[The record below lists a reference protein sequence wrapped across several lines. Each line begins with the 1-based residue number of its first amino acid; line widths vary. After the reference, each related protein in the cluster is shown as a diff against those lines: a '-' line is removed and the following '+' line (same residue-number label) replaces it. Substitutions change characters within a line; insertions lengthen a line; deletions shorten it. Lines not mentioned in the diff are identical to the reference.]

1 MLFDVV
7 YGWRQWRGQRGIW
20 SLLIVSL
27 CLFCSLIAFVI
38 NLFWLLSSDRPQWVG
53 NQQPIVTVA
62 NKDLSGNLQA
72 TSGYDIDLM
81 ATIAGVD
88 SVASIAIQPSLV
100 TIGLK
105 ELPKLTI
112 GFYSQ
117 SAIELLGL
125 SAPFSMQNFE
135 AKKGIVSK
143 QFWRQHFETRAS
155 LNESRLYYRDSAFLI
170 AGIAPT
176 TMGRLGD
183 FHVDI
188 WLPDS
193 YLQLGVPDMF
203 ADNPDLFLKTESN
216 RYGFALLTQKVDVEQ
231 LQDAYIN
238 LRQQTPRPEG
248 GFTDKHYRPWII
260 NGVELNPNGRDIL
273 QRQAWILLLLL
284 AGFGFI
290 IFSGIVSAYT
300 QQGIARRSEM
310 SLKLALGGCKCGI
323 MSQLMREIIPAL
335 VLVGVLSPLLG
346 IVITHYVGTIGVYL
360 DYFSDGF
367 NFNIWLWL
375 VAVFCSLALFIC
387 CALMPLSGSMTEIF
401 SRGKQGHLSKVQQ
414 LSSRLALVLQLAVI
428 VGVMV
433 VSLSLMYQEIH
444 KYSSVVI
451 ADDIDS
457 YKPKVDG
464 RLSIM
469 LTSAQLDGE
478 WVVGGE
484 SIALSSQPFTQLGAQ
499 SLKYQSET
507 AMGIEKPINGLYVS
521 KNFFSL
527 LGISLLSWGEVTEN
541 AVMINQ
547 TMASQLATEL
557 GLNDWRATKGLA
569 LKLSGFY
576 YEKHVRVAGIVSD
589 APHFGIAKKSKPLVY
604 LSLKDQNPLL
614 ASRIAPV
621 FYSKGADKE
630 VTSSHLNDWASL
642 QSPKLSYAKG
652 LSLVQQIEDTDSAG
666 KLLFLTSSGM
676 ASLIILLVIFT
687 LYNKFCYAVKS
698 EQIKWA
704 VMLAV
709 GGQKETL
716 MAKMVWVNLQLTLLA
731 MVITFSVFLG
741 LESYSQSLIGVS
753 LFQPLVWGACITLT
767 LLFIISVTLWSA
779 KGLLRQNISVLLRG

>member
-38 NLFWLLSSDRPQWVG
+38 NLFFLLSSDRPQWVG
-53 NQQPIVTVA
+53 HQQPIVTVA
-62 NKDLSGNLQA
+62 SKDLSGNLQA
-72 TSGYDIDLM
+72 TSGYDIDLL

-88 SVASIAIQPSLV
+88 SVASISVQPSLV

-125 SAPFSMQNFE
+125 SAPFSIQNFA

-143 QFWRQHFETRAS
+143 QFWQQHFEASSS

-170 AGIAPT
+170 AGVAPI
-176 TMGRLGD
+176 TMDSLGD
-183 FHVDI
+183 FNVDI

-203 ADNPDLFLKTESN
+203 TDNPDRFLKTESN
-216 RYGFALLTQKVDVEQ
+216 RYGFALLTQKIDVAQ
-231 LQDAYIN
+231 LEDAYIN
-238 LRQQTPRPEG
+238 LRQQTPRPEA
-248 GFTDKHYRPWII
+248 GFSDKHYRPWLI

-300 QQGIARRSEM
+300 QQGIIRRSEM
-310 SLKLALGGCKCGI
+310 SLKLALGGCKRGI
-323 MSQLMREIIPAL
+323 ISQLLRENIPAL

-346 IVITHYVGTIGVYL
+346 IVITHYVGTIGVYQ
-360 DYFSDGF
+360 DYFIGGF

-375 VAVFCSLALFIC
+375 IAVFCSLGLFIC
-387 CALMPLSGSMTEIF
+387 CALMPLHGSMTEVF
-401 SRGKQGHLSKVQQ
+401 SRGELGHLTKVQQ
-414 LSSRLALVLQLAVI
+414 GASRLVLMMQLAVI
-428 VGVMV
+428 IGVMV
-433 VSLSLMYQEIH
+433 VSLSLAHQELH

-451 ADDIDS
+451 TEDIDS

-469 LTSAQLDGE
+469 LTSEQHDGE
-478 WVVGGE
+478 WRVGGV

-507 AMGIEKPINGLYVS
+507 AMGLEKPINGLYVS

-527 LGISLLSWGEVTEN
+527 LGMPLLSWGEVAEN
-541 AVMINQ
+541 AIMINQ

-557 GLNDWRATKGLA
+557 GLNGWKAAKGLA
-569 LKLSGFY
+569 LKISGFY

-589 APHFGIAKKSKPLVY
+589 AAHFGIANEAKPLIY
-604 LSLKDQNPLL
+604 LSLKDQNPLFS
-614 ASRIAPV
+614 SRIAPF
-621 FYSKGADKE
+621 FYSKGGSPE
-630 VTSSHLNDWASL
+630 VISSHLNDWASL
-642 QSPKLSYAKG
+642 QSPKLSYTKG
-652 LSLVQQIEDTDSAG
+652 LNLVQQIEDTDAAG
-666 KLLFLTSSGM
+666 KLLFLTSSAM
-676 ASLIILLVIFT
+676 AALISLLVIFT

-709 GGQKETL
+709 GGQQKTL
-716 MAKMVWVNLQLTLLA
+716 MAKMVWVNLLLTLGA
-731 MVITFSVFLG
+731 MVMTFSVFLG

-779 KGLLRQNISVLLRG
+779 RSLLRQNISVLLRG